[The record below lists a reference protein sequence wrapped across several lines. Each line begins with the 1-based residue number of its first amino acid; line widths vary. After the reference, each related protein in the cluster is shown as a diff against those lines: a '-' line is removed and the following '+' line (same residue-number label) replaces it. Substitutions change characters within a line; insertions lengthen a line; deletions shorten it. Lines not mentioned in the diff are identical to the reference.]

1 WKDQSLVGEDSREE
15 DSKEETIPQCDK
27 YTSTSL
33 QKLLQRKVNKADKLV
48 DQFIQDLNEINYT
61 PFFDV
66 ESPYELALNIF
77 QYLSRTELG

>member
-1 WKDQSLVGEDSREE
+1 MVRSRNRAFRVL
-15 DSKEETIPQCDK
+15 KRTHHFQHLIQYK
-27 YTSTSL
+27 
-33 QKLLQRKVNKADKLV
+33 QAQAMRKVNKADKLV